1 MPEYRALWSQY
12 RAFWSQYRTC
22 VLDCGMQAL
31 LSECRLFCRNGGL
44 CCRVILF
51 CRKSGLFN
59 CLHKALWSE
68 YEAFL
73 SIPHTASHTSTHT
86 GTAMALLSECSALFF
101 LPWKPMGLY
110 CTCKLWVSDPL
121 RGIPWALGG
130 WSVCVLQCVLQCILM
145 GACGHEQ
152 VAECVCC
159 SVCEAECVAAYVHGR
174 V

>member
-68 YEAFL
+68 YVTFL
-73 SIPHTASHTSTHT
+73 SIPHTATHTSTHT

-101 LPWKPMGLY
+101 LP
-110 CTCKLWVSDPL
+110 
-121 RGIPWALGG
+121 
-130 WSVCVLQCVLQCILM
+130 
-145 GACGHEQ
+145 
-152 VAECVCC
+152 
-159 SVCEAECVAAYVHGR
+159 
-174 V
+174 